1 MIENKCIKLH
11 RKLAGYHAEL
21 ARRAT
26 IGDLYEYHLD
36 LSERLAAEARS
47 IADRV
52 KIANEARKL
61 TGRLHHHN
69 QPAQGAA

>member
-21 ARRAT
+21 ARKST
-26 IGDLYEYHLD
+26 IDDVSEYHLD
-36 LSERLAAEARS
+36 LSERLAAEARL

-52 KIANEARKL
+52 KIANEAR
-61 TGRLHHHN
+61 RLADRLRHHSQQAHVV
-69 QPAQGAA
+69 A